1 MRHLKDFGFGR
12 SSMEDMIKDEAI
24 ELVEDLKKQISES
37 DGVLKISQIFN
48 LAILN
53 ALWKII
59 TSKRLKTDDPVEKQK
74 IADLAEM

>member
-1 MRHLKDFGFGR
+1 
-12 SSMEDMIKDEAI
+12 MEDMIKDEAI